1 MSADNPIHAVPRTNE
16 VVVRRFLEL
25 MDSHQFDELASVL
38 APDLR
43 FHLGSAT
50 MTRDDLL
57 SWVRLACTAFPD
69 LQHHVDDLLSVGSR
83 VVARATNRA
92 THQGEFQGIAPT
104 GRTVTIGQIAIYE
117 LRDGKIAE
125 AWEQADFAGLMAQ
138 LTAS

>member
-1 MSADNPIHAVPRTNE
+1 MSTDNPVATVPRTNE
-16 VVVRRFLEL
+16 VVVRRFFEL
-25 MDSHQFDELASVL
+25 MDSHQFDELSSVL

-50 MTRDDLL
+50 MTRDDVV
-57 SWVRLACTAFPD
+57 SWVRLAFTAFPD
-69 LQHHVDDLLSVGSR
+69 LQHHVEEMLSVGSR
-83 VVARATNRA
+83 VVARAIDRA
-92 THQGEFQGIAPT
+92 THRGEFQGIAPT

-117 LRDGKIAE
+117 LRDGKITE